1 MSGTGCHRGTKVG
14 TISPFTPTKRNSTK
28 NRPTIVSTPAIVDPN
43 RDVSPLY
50 QTTQVVTGS
59 GRTISGQ
66 IVYESP
72 DGTLIQTSPDVTV
85 RVAGDEIVAMR
96 KSRLSL
102 MPTGLLNDVTDAELA
117 DLFAHLKTLR
127 GKR

>member
-1 MSGTGCHRGTKVG
+1 LLA
-14 TISPFTPTKRNSTK
+14 
-28 NRPTIVSTPAIVDPN
+28 AIVDPN
-43 RDVSPLY
+43 KDVSPLY
-50 QTTQVVTGS
+50 QTTQVITGS

-72 DGTLIQTSPDVTV
+72 DATLVQTSPDVTV